1 LRYRPLGQTGMNV
14 STLCLGTMMFGPI
27 GNPDPADCARIVHAA
42 LDGGINLVDTADMY
56 SDGESETIVGEALK
70 GRRDEVI
77 LATKGHFPVAT
88 EDRNRRGNS
97 RRHLTAAV
105 EDSLRRLQT
114 DWIDLYQVHR
124 PDPDTAIDETLAT
137 LDDLCAAG
145 KIRAY
150 GCSTFPAD
158 QLVDAWHTARALA
171 VAPFRTEQPSYS
183 LLQRQIERAEL
194 PVCERYRMG
203 VLVWSPL
210 AAGWLSGHVRRDTPI
225 GQTQHRPSIQ
235 ANIFDSEREEHQHK
249 LDAVE
254 QLSELASDIQLTL
267 PQMAIAFTQSH
278 PAVTSTVLGPR
289 TMDQLTSLLDCSE
302 LALDNALLDRIDEI
316 TAPGTGLFP
325 EWTWRPPALADP
337 GLRRRTTG
345 SRGSQVG

>member
-1 LRYRPLGQTGMNV
+1 MRYRPLGQTGMHV
-14 STLCLGTMMFGPI
+14 STLCLGTMMFGAI
-27 GNPDPADCARIVHAA
+27 GNPDPSDCARILHAA

-56 SDGESETIVGEALK
+56 SAGESEAIVGQALK

-88 EDRNRRGNS
+88 DDPNRSGNS

-105 EDSLRRLQT
+105 DDSLRRLGT

-137 LDDLCAAG
+137 LDDLRAAG

-150 GCSTFPAD
+150 GCSAFPAD
-158 QLVDAWHTARALA
+158 QLVDAWHAARALA

-183 LLQRQIERAEL
+183 LLQRQIERSEL

-210 AAGWLSGHVRRDTPI
+210 AAGWLSGRVRRDAPLAE
-225 GQTQHRPSIQ
+225 TQHRPSIQ
-235 ANIFDSEREEHQHK
+235 AQVFDSEHPEHQRK

-254 QLSELASDIQLTL
+254 QLGALAAETGQSLAQL
-267 PQMAIAFTQSH
+267 AIAFTQSH

-289 TMDQLTSLLDCSE
+289 TIDQLTSLLECSE
-302 LALDNALLDRIDEI
+302 RVLDDAVLDRIDAI
-316 TAPGTGLFP
+316 TPPGTGLFP
-325 EWTWRPPALADP
+325 EWTWEPPALADP
-337 GLRRRTTG
+337 ALRRRPVG
-345 SRGSQVG
+345 RG